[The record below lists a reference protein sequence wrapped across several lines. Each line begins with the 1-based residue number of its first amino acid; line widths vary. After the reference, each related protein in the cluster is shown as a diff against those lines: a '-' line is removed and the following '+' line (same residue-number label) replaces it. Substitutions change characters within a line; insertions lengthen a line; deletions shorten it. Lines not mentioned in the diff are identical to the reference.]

1 MDIEAEMLLGRR
13 GFRQEFVSCEA
24 AVACLAGG
32 AEKDVGGAFATR
44 DVVADA
50 GSDIGH
56 HVVVDERVV
65 NGVWPRGGGPQVDVV
80 GSCVCET
87 CGVG

>member
-1 MDIEAEMLLGRR
+1 MDIEAKMLLGRR
-13 GFRQEFVSCEA
+13 GSGQEFVSCEA
-24 AVACLAGG
+24 AVACWAGD
-32 AEKDVGGAFATR
+32 AEEDVGGAFATR

-56 HVVVDERVV
+56 HVVINERVV
-65 NGVWPRGGGPQVDVV
+65 NGVWPRGGGPRVDVV
-80 GSCVCET
+80 GSRVCDT